1 MFLTLGLAVGGVGAW
16 VLPVGGESAPAAP
29 VGRALLIGI
38 NKYQN
43 LPHLRGSI
51 NDIETMRQVLIT
63 RFGFSEK
70 RIKMLT
76 DEAATRDGILAAL
89 ERLAK
94 QAGPNEV
101 VYIHYSG
108 HGSQVPDL
116 NGDEED
122 GLDETIV
129 PQDGRTPNVP
139 DIIDD
144 QLEEIISRLKARAA
158 LIVLD
163 SCHSG
168 TATRGLEVRTRSV
181 PQDTR
186 LNLYQEWSVKTRSVV
201 PLINARYVLMTGAAA
216 NQPALDA
223 PVDGRVHGV
232 FTFALSRSLG
242 SVRPDAS
249 PREVFAGVERELKR
263 IQPQLGRTAM
273 PEPQLEGP
281 AEKLDQPL
289 LPMLQEAAQPAPTSG
304 QGARLSWVEVQPMG
318 PDRALLVNG
327 LSLGAL
333 PGSYWAVYPPGE
345 SAFPPGRAMAVA
357 VVTETR
363 GRDAVARIE
372 PSGRSILPGARAVA
386 QAPPPVSS
394 RVPVYLRDVPPGIR
408 ERLTETLRQR
418 LGEIDLVGPGAFAR
432 FVIDLKG
439 EQLHLY
445 GADGLTEVGI
455 FPVNDARWVENFSSV
470 LTRSA
475 NATDLMTLDNP
486 SSRLGLEARVVT
498 RGPTGKTRGIG
509 VVADMEPSRYR
520 IRRPADPRTHENS
533 LQLEIRVNADAYLTI
548 VDVDSQGGVNLLFPN
563 EHQKQGFSPEG
574 KVRRGER
581 VLLPDSLQTGNRSG
595 FHWDYTPPSGTDTIR
610 VFASTDL
617 DTANQIRQYAKGFRP
632 VMQTGTR
639 GTGSTRGTMSRSL
652 EGLRD
657 ALGRAAIRGLI
668 TVADE
673 PLQPMGG
680 FPPDPGRPMP
690 GGTSPSSVVPAS
702 PGPAQTAPDWT
713 ATSVTVLVAE

>member
-1 MFLTLGLAVGGVGAW
+1 MKRPGSGARILGMFLTLGLAVGGVGAW
-16 VLPVGGESAPAAP
+16 VLPVGGEGAPAAP

-38 NKYQN
+38 NKYQS

-70 RIKMLT
+70 RIEMLT
-76 DEAATRDGILAAL
+76 DEAATRAGILAAL

-94 QAGPNEV
+94 QAGPNDV

-186 LNLYQEWSVKTRSVV
+186 LNLYQEGSVKTRAVV

-232 FTFALSRSLG
+232 FTYALSRSLG

-263 IQPQLGRTAM
+263 IQPQLGRTVM
-273 PEPQLEGP
+273 PEPQLE
-281 AEKLDQPL
+281 AHSEKLDQPL
-289 LPMLQEAAQPAPTSG
+289 LALPQEAGQPAVASG

-318 PDRALLVNG
+318 PDRAVLVNG

-333 PGSYWAVYPPGE
+333 QGSYWAVYPPGE
-345 SAFPPGRAMAVA
+345 TAFPPGRAMAVA

-372 PSGRSILPGARAVA
+372 PPGRTVPPGARAVA
-386 QAPPPVSS
+386 QAPPPVPS
-394 RVPVYLRDVPPGIR
+394 RVPVYLRDVPPGVR
-408 ERLTETLRQR
+408 ERLTETLRQP
-418 LGEIDLVGPGAFAR
+418 LGEINLVGPGAFAR

-439 EQLHLY
+439 ERLHLY
-445 GADGLTEVGI
+445 GADGLTEVSA
-455 FPVNDARWVENFSSV
+455 FAMNDARWVESFFSV

-475 NATDLMTLDNP
+475 NATELMTLDNP
-486 SSRLGLEARVVT
+486 SSSLGLEVRVVT
-498 RGPTGKTRGIG
+498 HGPTGRSRGIG
-509 VVADMEPSRYR
+509 VVADLEPSRYR
-520 IRRPADPRTHENS
+520 IRRPADPRTPENS
-533 LQLEIRVNADAYLTI
+533 LQLEVRVNADAYLTI
-548 VDVDSQGGVNLLFPN
+548 VDVDSQGGVNLLFPS
-563 EHQKQGFSPEG
+563 EHQKPGFYPEG
-574 KVRRGER
+574 KVRGGET
-581 VLLPDSLQTGNRSG
+581 VLLPDSLQSGNRSG

-617 DTANQIRQYAKGFRP
+617 DTATQIRRYARGFRP
-632 VMQTGTR
+632 VMQAGTR
-639 GTGSTRGTMSRSL
+639 GTGPTRGHMSGSL

-657 ALGRAAIRGLI
+657 ALGRAAIGGLI

-673 PLQPMGG
+673 PLL
-680 FPPDPGRPMP
+680 
-690 GGTSPSSVVPAS
+690 
-702 PGPAQTAPDWT
+702 QTAPDWA